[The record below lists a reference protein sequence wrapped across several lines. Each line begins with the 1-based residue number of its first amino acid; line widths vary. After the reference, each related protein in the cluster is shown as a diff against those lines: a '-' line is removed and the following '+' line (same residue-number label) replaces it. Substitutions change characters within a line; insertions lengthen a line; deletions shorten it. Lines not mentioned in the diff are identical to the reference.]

1 MSAGAVPGA
10 VVLFYFICFFFFNVK
25 GDGPRDLPPTST
37 LSRNRPTYT
46 VTLKKIESVKK
57 NDKSYFP

>member
-1 MSAGAVPGA
+1 MSAVAVPGA
-10 VVLFYFICFFFFNVK
+10 VVLFYSIYFFYVK
-25 GDGPRDLPPTST
+25 GDGPGDLPPTST